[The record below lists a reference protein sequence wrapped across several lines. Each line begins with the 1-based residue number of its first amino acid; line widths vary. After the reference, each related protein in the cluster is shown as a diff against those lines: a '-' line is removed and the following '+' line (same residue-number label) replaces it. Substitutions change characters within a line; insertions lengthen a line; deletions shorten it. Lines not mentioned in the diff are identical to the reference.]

1 MIYILQSWTIIPG
14 REEEYDH
21 LVRKESVEPFS
32 RHTDVKVVGAWQSF
46 FDSNIIISVLALI
59 DFNAIQR
66 FWKDTK
72 HQEFRTKLLRLV
84 TDYHYHILTT
94 TGRVDR
100 FLGKGKGSEIF
111 LYQSYDILPKSVDE
125 YISLVTTEM
134 PHIFES
140 HAAPRLIG
148 AWQSI
153 FNPTRVVSV
162 MSFEDFAALQ
172 VYSDTQFVK
181 EITEKSL
188 RMVTNHHADILVNTG
203 RVDVF
208 KSSE

>member
-1 MIYILQSWTIIPG
+1 MIYVQQSWNIIPG
-14 REEEYDH
+14 RDEEYDR
-21 LVRKESVEPFS
+21 LVRKESVELFS

-46 FDSNIIISVLALI
+46 FDDNIIISVLALI
-59 DFNAIQR
+59 DFSAIQR
-66 FWKDTK
+66 FWTDQQ
-72 HQEFRTKLLRLV
+72 HRDFRTKLLRLV
-84 TDYHYHILTT
+84 TDYSYQILTT

-100 FLGKGKGSEIF
+100 FLTRGAEAEVF

-125 YISLVTTEM
+125 YVNLVKTEA
-134 PHIFES
+134 PQIFQS

-153 FNPTRVVSV
+153 FNANHVVSV
-162 MSFEDFAALQ
+162 LAFEDFAALQ

-188 RMVTNHHADILVNTG
+188 RLVTNYHSDILVTTG
-203 RVDVF
+203 RVDTF
-208 KSSE
+208 KE